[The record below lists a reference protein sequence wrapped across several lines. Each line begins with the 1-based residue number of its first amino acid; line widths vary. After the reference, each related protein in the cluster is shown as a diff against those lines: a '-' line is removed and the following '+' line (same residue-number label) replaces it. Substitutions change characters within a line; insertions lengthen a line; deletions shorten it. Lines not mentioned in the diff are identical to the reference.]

1 MFMILVCLSAALVSS
16 GISYFLSY
24 IYWNACVRGRIP
36 IGLGSV
42 FATLGGALGSL
53 YFFAYVAPYLL
64 EPTSAFPPFLS
75 SLIAALVGGFAGAI
89 VAIKAKFDE
98 NSRQK

>member
-1 MFMILVCLSAALVSS
+1 MFVILVCLFASLVS
-16 GISYFLSY
+16 GGLSYFVSHA
-24 IYWNACVRGRIP
+24 YWNACVRGRIP
-36 IGLGSV
+36 PGLGGG

-64 EPTSAFPPFLS
+64 DPKSAFPPFLS
-75 SLIAALVGGFAGAI
+75 SLIAALVGGFAGAV